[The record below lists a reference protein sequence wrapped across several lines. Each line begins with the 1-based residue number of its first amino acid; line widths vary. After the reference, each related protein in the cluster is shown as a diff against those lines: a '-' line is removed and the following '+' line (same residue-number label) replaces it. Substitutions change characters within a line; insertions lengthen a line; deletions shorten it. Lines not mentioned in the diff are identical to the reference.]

1 MAYKTNSIMIYDLL
15 GEGEIT
21 LVDGL
26 ASIYL
31 DKTPIAN
38 SSTIGNVQAM
48 ALTRP
53 ITSGVFTFQ
62 FPSGVT
68 FTIGD
73 ERPVLVQGGA
83 KSSVLTSTIVGP
95 SSTVTVSQAGFFTTD
110 MIASQ
115 SPGVSGLYQKIR
127 IKNAGEIEGS
137 DYVGEITSVI
147 SGLSATVFPPVPRY
161 IANTAVTWD
170 LFSYGTITQEVG
182 QTGNQYT
189 MTLATAPVNSTYN
202 IVIGEDTSSLGIE
215 YSPKLNFKSVRV
227 AYRPGSGSQ
236 TPITNM
242 PGYTN
247 AISGKV
253 FGTEIKQH
261 VDYWI
266 PNPTPP
272 GDAAQLQKLLE
283 RYRVKGMTAFNYLDS
298 TPTATEITSGLDLDK
313 DADRVILTI
322 TCPNGLYSNKASNDK
337 MAATGVTFQIW
348 FDYRNNVGEPYT
360 SVLMFGPADSDISR
374 PGTSWIW
381 ANELSPFSW
390 SSGSIYPGGY
400 GQKDSL
406 DFEFELNIDQYKPF
420 SDWKVRIKRITPVS
434 YAWTDNWKMFNS
446 TTLKSAQAFIDDK
459 VSYPYSA
466 YCALM
471 LDANEHEGKIPE
483 RAYRVRGLRCEVPS
497 NYVTREEDL
506 ANGGTGV
513 ANYTRNVTTG
523 AITGTYQNWDGNFR
537 TNVYCNNPVWVLRTL
552 LLNKRFGLGEWI
564 TSDSINKFSFYSLA
578 RRCDDLVSNGE
589 GGLEPRFVCGV
600 YLTEATEAYSI
611 IKDFCSIMF
620 SLPFWIDGKLL
631 LEADRPKEPIYTF
644 TKGNIIDG
652 IFNYEN
658 VGIKARPNQIAVTF
672 NDSKN
677 FYERAV
683 ELVDDVE
690 GMATTG
696 RIITEEAV
704 AFGAVTRSQAIRYAK
719 WKLLTAKYNTEVINF
734 RTGEN
739 AGMLKPGDVIRVQDA
754 DKYRIRHSGR
764 VLSATTTVVTLDKPL
779 ILSASPNTYKLS
791 CMVEGDAIYVAQG
804 EATIQTVAYKA
815 GDILPTNL
823 TQFTGTTNG
832 LTNAY
837 NEETAARL
845 VDDTG
850 KAVKTVWAPNI
861 HLETR
866 PVTLPGGLPL
876 SVNTL
881 TVSPAFSSAPQND
894 FIWALVQEQN
904 NVEVETGGNLYRV
917 MGIAEESIGVYSIN
931 AGLHFNEKFE
941 ELDENYTISTPG
953 RIDFREEVPA
963 PTNFAASVSY
973 KDSSVNNSVASI
985 TSIDI
990 MLTWT
995 PPQIAVAGV
1004 PGSTIYKNLSRYKIE
1019 HIDSSGVSKTIPLE
1033 SSSNT
1038 HTIRGVS
1045 VGTHEFILRAEGI
1058 AKNIS
1063 PPVFTSIVVDPEAIV
1078 SGSVKQAV
1086 GLPQGGKFSVGPRVE
1101 GKLIKTSNN
1110 YTFTSPTGVTIDIVD
1125 GKLT

>member
-1 MAYKTNSIMIYDLL
+1 MVYDLL

-38 SSTIGNVQAM
+38 SSTIGSVQAM
-48 ALTRP
+48 TITRP

-68 FTIGD
+68 FTPGD
-73 ERPVLVQGGA
+73 ERPILVEGA
-83 KSSVLTSTIVGP
+83 SKSSVLSSTITGATSTIN
-95 SSTVTVSQAGFFTTD
+95 VSQANFFTTN

-127 IKNAGEIEGS
+127 IKNAGEIDGS

-147 SGLSATVFPPVPRY
+147 SGTSATVFPPIPRH
-161 IANTAVTWD
+161 ISNRVVTWD
-170 LFSYGTITQEVG
+170 LFTYGTITQEIG

-189 MTLATAPVNSTYN
+189 TTLATVPTNSTYN
-202 IVIGEDTSSLGIE
+202 IVIGEDTSSLGLE

-227 AYRPGSGSQ
+227 AYRSGSASQ
-236 TPITNM
+236 TPIINM

-247 AISGKV
+247 AISGKA

-261 VDYWI
+261 VDYWV

-283 RYRVKGMTAFNYLDS
+283 RYRVKGYTAFNYADS
-298 TPTATEITSGLDLDK
+298 TPSETTITSGIDLDK

-322 TCPNGLYSNKASNDK
+322 TCPSGLQSSKASNDDT
-337 MAATGVTFQIW
+337 APTGVTFQIW
-348 FDYRNNVGEPYT
+348 FDYKNNPAEAFT

-381 ANELSPFSW
+381 ANQLSPFSW
-390 SSGSIYPGGY
+390 SSGSIYAGLT
-400 GQKDSL
+400 GQKDSV

-420 SDWKVRIKRITPVS
+420 SDWRIRIKRITPVNYRWS
-434 YAWTDNWKMFNS
+434 DNWKISNS

-471 LDANEHEGKIPE
+471 LDANEHEGKLPQ

-513 ANYTRNVTTG
+513 ASYNRNVTTG
-523 AITGTYQNWDGNFR
+523 AITGSYQNWDGNFR
-537 TNVYCNNPVWVLRTL
+537 TNVYCNNPVWVLRSL
-552 LLNKRFGLGEWI
+552 LLNRRFGLGEWI
-564 TSDSINKFSFYSLA
+564 SADSINKFSFYSLA
-578 RRCDDLVSNGE
+578 RRCDELVSNGE

-611 IKDFCSIMF
+611 IKDFCTIMF

-631 LEADRPKEPIYTF
+631 LEADRPKEPVYTF

-690 GMATTG
+690 GMVTTG

-719 WKLLTAKYNTEVINF
+719 WKLLTAKYNNEIINF

-739 AGMLKPGDVIRVQDA
+739 AGMLKPGDIIRVQDA
-754 DKYRIRHSGR
+754 DRYRIRYSGR

-779 ILSASPNTYKLS
+779 ILPTSTNTYKLS

-804 EATIQTVAYKA
+804 EAVIQTVTYKA
-815 GDILPTNL
+815 GDILPTGL

-866 PVTLPGGLPL
+866 SVTLPGGTYPL
-876 SVNTL
+876 SVTSL
-881 TVSPAFSSAPQND
+881 TVSSGFSSAPQND

-904 NVEVETGGNLYRV
+904 SVEVETGSNLYRV

-973 KDSSVNNSVASI
+973 KDSSINNSVASI
-985 TSIDI
+985 NSIDI
-990 MLTWT
+990 VLTWT
-995 PPQIAVAGV
+995 PPQIAVGGV
-1004 PGSTIYKNLSRYKIE
+1004 PGSTIYKNLSKYKLDY
-1019 HIDSSGVSKTIPLE
+1019 IDSIGVSTTIPLE

-1038 HTIRGVS
+1038 YTIRGVS
-1045 VGTHEFILRAEGI
+1045 IGTHEFILRAEGI

-1063 PPVFTSIVVDPEAIV
+1063 PPVFTSILVDPDAIV
-1078 SGSVKQAV
+1078 SGSVKQSV